1 MLPYSGAIY
10 GFIFA
15 KKLPGHPRKFVFSC
29 LSGEY
34 AGILHS
40 MLMTKLYLSFPWLT
54 FFFIVFCLMT
64 LAQLFYYGWF
74 FRRLAFF
81 SPAPRDQSQQ
91 HPVSVIICARD
102 EAARL
107 ITHLPGALVQSYP
120 STHEVIV
127 VNHNSQDDT
136 RFLLDEFKKTFKGL
150 HIVNLEQEAIGI
162 PGKKYP
168 LSMGIKE
175 AKYEIVLLTDADCVP
190 ASEFWM
196 QKMQDGYHAG
206 IEVVLGYSP
215 YKKNSGL
222 LNKIIRFDTFHTALQ
237 YLSYALAGLPYM
249 GVGRNLSYK
258 KDVFL
263 RNKGFSAINHLPGGD
278 DDLFINKVANRI
290 NTAIVI
296 DPDSFTLSEPKKTF
310 NEWFKQKSRHYSAA
324 KYYKPLHK
332 FLLGLYSCSHLLF
345 YPLFIASLFFNWRLA
360 LPIFGIRLIVQGVI
374 YYKAMQKLGEEDLF
388 AWWWLLDIWM
398 VAYYLIFASTLWKKP
413 RPTWK

>member
-1 MLPYSGAIY
+1 
-10 GFIFA
+10 
-15 KKLPGHPRKFVFSC
+15 
-29 LSGEY
+29 
-34 AGILHS
+34 
-40 MLMTKLYLSFPWLT
+40 MTKLYLSLPWREIL
-54 FFFIVFCLMT
+54 FVAFCLIT
-64 LAQLFYYGWF
+64 LSQLLYYGLF

-81 SPAPRDQSQQ
+81 QPRPRDQSQQ

-102 EAARL
+102 EAAKL
-107 ITHLPGALVQSYP
+107 VTHLPGSLVQSYP

-150 HIVNLEQEAIGI
+150 HIVNLEHEAIGI

-175 AKYEIVLLTDADCVP
+175 AKYEIVLLTDADCMP

-196 QKMQDGYHAG
+196 QKMQDGYHNG

-215 YKKNSGL
+215 YSKKPGF

-237 YLSYALAGLPYM
+237 YLSYAIAGIPYM

-258 KDVFL
+258 KDLFF

-278 DDLFINKVANRI
+278 DDLFINKVANKD
-290 NTAIVI
+290 NTNIVV
-296 DPDSFTLSEPKKTF
+296 DKDTFTLSEPKNNF
-310 NEWFKQKSRHYSAA
+310 GEWFRQKTRHYSTA
-324 KYYKPLHK
+324 KYYRPLHK
-332 FLLGLYSCSHLLF
+332 FLLGFYSFSLVVF
-345 YPLFIASLFFNWRLA
+345 YPLLIAALLFDWRVA
-360 LPIFGIRLIVQGVI
+360 LIIYGSRLILQGFII
-374 YYKAMQKLGEEDLF
+374 YRAMDKLEEKDLF

-398 VAYYLIFASTLWKKP
+398 FVYYIIFVPALWKKP
-413 RPTWK
+413 RPTWN